1 MSEQKPESVKI
12 SDLNGD
18 EQKLLESA
26 VDRLLRERG
35 YDESKRESTIK
46 EILDRGERDVKMTL
60 MVEYVNGV
68 KDRERAVRTD
78 GYSR

>member
-68 KDRERAVRTD
+68 KDREIAVRTD
-78 GYSR
+78 GYTR